1 MTLPLIECHGVTI
14 RRGGEAV
21 LDNVEIAVMPGEMV
35 SLIGPN
41 GAGKTLF
48 LRVLLGLIRAEEGKV
63 ASHPGLRI
71 G

>member
-21 LDNVEIAVMPGEMV
+21 LDNVEITVMPGEMV

-41 GAGKTLF
+41 GAGKTRF
-48 LRVLLGLIRAEEGKV
+48 LRV
-63 ASHPGLRI
+63 
-71 G
+71 